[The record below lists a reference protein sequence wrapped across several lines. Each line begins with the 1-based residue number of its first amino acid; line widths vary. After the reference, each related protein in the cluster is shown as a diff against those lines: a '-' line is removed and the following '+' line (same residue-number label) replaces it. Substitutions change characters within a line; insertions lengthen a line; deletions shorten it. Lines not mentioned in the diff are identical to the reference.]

1 LFESIQIPSGV
12 SKKGLSDGELALQ
25 TRCRNKYKITELI
38 DVIGDRDADR
48 ASVAILAV
56 LVSSVS
62 SAIISNQ
69 VLAFLPEVLRFI
81 IVWLLTFAPL
91 FFIGYGIRDA
101 EQFQRFVS
109 KIQIDLFPSQKQ
121 RILQHEAGHFVMGY
135 LLGLPIQAYQSDN
148 GIRNA
153 VMFYDL
159 ADPDY
164 GQEYARKLGF
174 DRIRREESQPE
185 TIRLDSNVPFF
196 GSLGRGADVL
206 ETQSVFRNRME
217 QNYTAAF
224 GTLDASNDPTNTWPY
239 RGFDDST
246 LDKLT
251 MVSLAG
257 VCAEIL
263 AFGNAEGGAAD
274 YDLLR
279 KLLGASQSQMS
290 DREVENRIRFGLGFT
305 MSILRSHLGLLDAV
319 AAVMERKGSIAEC
332 VMAIENC
339 RIVRGGDEY
348 IASDNKDE
356 DYELRR
362 RKYFVN
368 RSWMSRLMGVTR
380 SIDTVEDRL
389 ITGKGGGSRK
399 ETIRLAGDDPLYAA
413 IAVASIFLLWASSGG
428 LGLH

>member
-1 LFESIQIPSGV
+1 
-12 SKKGLSDGELALQ
+12 
-25 TRCRNKYKITELI
+25 
-38 DVIGDRDADR
+38 
-48 ASVAILAV
+48 
-56 LVSSVS
+56 
-62 SAIISNQ
+62 
-69 VLAFLPEVLRFI
+69 
-81 IVWLLTFAPL
+81 
-91 FFIGYGIRDA
+91 
-101 EQFQRFVS
+101 
-109 KIQIDLFPSQKQ
+109 
-121 RILQHEAGHFVMGY
+121 
-135 LLGLPIQAYQSDN
+135 
-148 GIRNA
+148 
-153 VMFYDL
+153 
-159 ADPDY
+159 
-164 GQEYARKLGF
+164 
-174 DRIRREESQPE
+174 
-185 TIRLDSNVPFF
+185 
-196 GSLGRGADVL
+196 
-206 ETQSVFRNRME
+206 ME

-263 AFGNAEGGAAD
+263 AFGNAEGGSAD

-389 ITGKGGGSRK
+389 IIGKGGGSRK